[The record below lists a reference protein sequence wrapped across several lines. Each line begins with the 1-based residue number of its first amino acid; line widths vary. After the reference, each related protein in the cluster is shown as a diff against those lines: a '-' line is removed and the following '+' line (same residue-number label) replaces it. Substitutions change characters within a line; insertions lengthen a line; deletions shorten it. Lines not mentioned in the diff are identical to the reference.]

1 MAARS
6 SKTSKTAHVMGLLN
20 KTEIPDS
27 VDEPISRP
35 APSAPPV
42 HTAPPPPP
50 PVYEQPPQGAPYA
63 PQPYPQQAYPPQ
75 QQPYPQQPYPQP
87 IVYAA
92 PPPPPVAPAAPAAP
106 PASVAIETGGD
117 AASAAV
123 RSALAEYFSLQES
136 EAALSSAQAPAP
148 VQSTVQPLTR
158 QPAMQAPVLTAP
170 PPPPPMP
177 VTPYMPS
184 SSTAFNM
191 KGYDFVN
198 VMQLI
203 VERKAKK
210 YMALFG
216 VCECSK
222 CFADVCAIAL
232 NNLPPKYAVHRS
244 GDVAS
249 TVSVCEGRFEASAV
263 AQVTKACRIV
273 MENPQHEQ

>member
-20 KTEIPDS
+20 KTEIPDTI
-27 VDEPISRP
+27 DEPIARP
-35 APSAPPV
+35 
-42 HTAPPPPP
+42 APPPPVQPAP
-50 PVYEQPPQGAPYA
+50 PQPVVYEQPPQSAPYA
-63 PQPYPQQAYPPQ
+63 PQPYPPQQSYPQQA
-75 QQPYPQQPYPQP
+75 PYPQQPYPQP

-92 PPPPPVAPAAPAAP
+92 PPPPPPAPTIVTAPAAPSAN
-106 PASVAIETGGD
+106 VAIETGGD
-117 AASAAV
+117 AASVAV

-136 EAALSSAQAPAP
+136 EAALSSPQQSAPSAP
-148 VQSTVQPLTR
+148 VQPVIPSPL
-158 QPAMQAPVLTAP
+158 MQAPILSAP

-177 VTPYMPS
+177 VTPHIPNK
-184 SSTAFNM
+184 STAFSM
-191 KGYDFVN
+191 KGFDFVN

-210 YMALFG
+210 YMSLFG

-249 TVSVCEGRFEASAV
+249 TVSVCESRFEASAV

>member
-20 KTEIPDS
+20 KTEIPDT

-35 APSAPPV
+35 APPPPVQSAPPQG
-42 HTAPPPPP
+42 A
-50 PVYEQPPQGAPYA
+50 YEQPPQSAPYA
-63 PQPYPQQAYPPQ
+63 PPPYPQQPYPQQQTYS

-87 IVYAA
+87 VVYAA
-92 PPPPPVAPAAPAAP
+92 PPPPPAPVAAPAAPA
-106 PASVAIETGGD
+106 ASVAIETGGD
-117 AASAAV
+117 AASVAV

-136 EAALSSAQAPAP
+136 EAALSSAQKAVPGEP
-148 VQSTVQPLTR
+148 VQPVVSSPLLQPPILS
-158 QPAMQAPVLTAP
+158 AP

-177 VTPYMPS
+177 ATPYMPNKS
-184 SSTAFNM
+184 AAFNM
-191 KGYDFVN
+191 KGFDFVN
-198 VMQLI
+198 IMQLI

-210 YMALFG
+210 YMSLFG

-232 NNLPPKYAVHRS
+232 NNLPPKYAVYRS
-244 GDVAS
+244 GDAAS

-273 MENPQHEQ
+273 LENPQHEQ

>member
-1 MAARS
+1 
-6 SKTSKTAHVMGLLN
+6 
-20 KTEIPDS
+20 
-27 VDEPISRP
+27 
-35 APSAPPV
+35 
-42 HTAPPPPP
+42 
-50 PVYEQPPQGAPYA
+50 
-63 PQPYPQQAYPPQ
+63 
-75 QQPYPQQPYPQP
+75 
-87 IVYAA
+87 
-92 PPPPPVAPAAPAAP
+92 
-106 PASVAIETGGD
+106 
-117 AASAAV
+117 
-123 RSALAEYFSLQES
+123 
-136 EAALSSAQAPAP
+136 
-148 VQSTVQPLTR
+148 
-158 QPAMQAPVLTAP
+158 
-170 PPPPPMP
+170 MP
-177 VTPYMPS
+177 VTPYMPNTS
-184 SSTAFNM
+184 AAFNM

-210 YMALFG
+210 YMSLFG